1 MVNICVYSIPHI
13 KYFHIGK
20 RLERRNLPSSS
31 SHRHLRSSSFA
42 IISQPRRGRPLIG
55 GHSMANITAR
65 PGKTLQDG
73 APKIAKLP
81 YFSGFMVDITI
92 VLIGVIMVYKPT
104 YNWGAPRPY
113 GLPGFPVRKTSC
125 LGASLNPGQSCTDK
139 ELGWQRV
146 GLQCWVKRLGG
157 ANTLWRMILRLRFGL
172 KRGRKYFAASNSFA
186 HSSSCSPTVKQT
198 GPEKTFD
205 YIKWLNLT

>member
-1 MVNICVYSIPHI
+1 MYIP
-13 KYFHIGK
+13 FHISNIFILG
-20 RLERRNLPSSS
+20 RDWNEEICQALHLTGTCARRASPSSAS
-31 SHRHLRSSSFA
+31 LGEADPSLAVIRWRILR
-42 IISQPRRGRPLIG
+42 
-55 GHSMANITAR
+55 
-65 PGKTLQDG
+65 QDP
-73 APKIAKLP
+73 A
-81 YFSGFMVDITI
+81 
-92 VLIGVIMVYKPT
+92 
-104 YNWGAPRPY
+104 RPY
-113 GLPGFPVRKTSC
+113 GSVFRCVWLDGQYDCFLHMGDPPMLIMWTSC

-139 ELGWQRV
+139 ELRWQRV

-205 YIKWLNLT
+205 